1 MADEETTERWTVP
14 QASVWIRTRDLATVR
29 EMDPR
34 TARSLVETALA
45 FPGVLIASGCLV
57 AALRAGRFST
67 LGRLTLRQVTAAGAA
82 PDRILGDGR
91 ERTPQE
97 FWQSGGALSDNDGSV
112 VAAAPD
118 DAGRWIDLDV
128 EANDCIGHW
137 QPPAAIL
144 GDDPLSLGQVAAHL
158 EREPIDYL
166 LWLLTHPAVTVT
178 GLYDR
183 AERPERMTVD
193 RAALARAV
201 IDCEADTVTDGRLSW
216 SAVMVELAQVESEPE
231 PEDAGKR
238 PNAKPRKPTYEEIRA
253 WYADRVEQWPANRL
267 PPPRDV
273 DLRNASQFFS
283 NKGLKVRGIRSDVRK
298 ARGEEAPPSWH
309 ESGAKSSEALS
320 AHRKATATAA

>member
-14 QASVWIRTRDLATVR
+14 QASVWFRTRDLATVR

-82 PDRILGDGR
+82 PDRILGDGTSALR
-91 ERTPQE
+91 KS
-97 FWQSGGALSDNDGSV
+97 FWQSGGALSDNDGSD
-112 VAAAPD
+112 VAPAPD
-118 DAGRWIDLDV
+118 DAGRWIDHDD

-166 LWLLTHPAVTVT
+166 LWLRTHPAVTVT

-183 AERPERMTVD
+183 ADRPVGIRVD
-193 RAALARAV
+193 RAALAREV

-216 SAVMVELAQVESEPE
+216 SAVKVELGTGRVRARARGRRQATQCQASE
-231 PEDAGKR
+231 A
-238 PNAKPRKPTYEEIRA
+238 
-253 WYADRVEQWPANRL
+253 
-267 PPPRDV
+267 
-273 DLRNASQFFS
+273 DLRGNPGVVCRPCRAM
-283 NKGLKVRGIRSDVRK
+283 
-298 ARGEEAPPSWH
+298 ARQPA
-309 ESGAKSSEALS
+309 
-320 AHRKATATAA
+320 ATTA